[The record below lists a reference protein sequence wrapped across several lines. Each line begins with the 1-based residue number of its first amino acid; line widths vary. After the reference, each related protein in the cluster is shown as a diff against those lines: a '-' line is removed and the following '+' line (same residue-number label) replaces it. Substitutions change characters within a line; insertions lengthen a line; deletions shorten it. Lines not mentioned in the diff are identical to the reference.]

1 MLPTVQEGSRV
12 FERILRRWPIGRFL
26 GVIAGNGAATALSF
40 GTSIFAARGLN
51 AQQFVLLNTILT
63 IGTMISVAGG
73 GIDSAAARQAAQ
85 QSGDGGFVRNLV
97 RVATRWRL
105 IVAIVAFPLSAPLLL
120 TVAKAAGVSIGLALV
135 GAFASTFALTVLA
148 CALIEPQ
155 AKGQFRTYAL
165 RQLSVY
171 LVMFIGTGLLFVG
184 ADIREILLLPF
195 ASLLIGCLLL
205 HRSTGWSL
213 AAVAPPGFRSL
224 VYYLG
229 AASILYAILDRVDTY
244 GVVLAQPSD
253 IAAEYSIAV
262 RFAGGMALISS
273 AFSAFLLPRVTQAQ
287 SADELLAII
296 KEHRLHW
303 LIVAAG
309 AALAALMSYPMIY
322 LLFGREHAGA
332 AAIASILIVQYP
344 VLAAYIPIIVG
355 MTHLGTRRWQIV
367 LPLILL
373 TVKIAFLPLAYVSP
387 LLLALGAPIAHA
399 VGGGYVYSRLRSLRT
414 TSDASGRDADGVA

>member
-1 MLPTVQEGSRV
+1 M

-85 QSGDGGFVRNLV
+85 RSGDVDFVRNLV

-105 IVAIVAFPLSAPLLL
+105 VVAMVSFSLSAPLVI
-120 TVAKAAGVSIGLALV
+120 TVAKAAGLSTWLALV
-135 GAFASTFALTVLA
+135 GAFASTFTLTFLA
-148 CALIEPQ
+148 CALIEPL
-155 AKGQFRTYAL
+155 AKGQFRAYAF
-165 RQLSVY
+165 RQLAVY
-171 LVMFIGTGLLFVG
+171 LVLFVGTSLLFVG
-184 ADIREILLLPF
+184 AGIREILLLPF
-195 ASLLIGCLLL
+195 VSLLIGCALLY
-205 HRSTGWSL
+205 RSTGCSL
-213 AAVAPPGFRSL
+213 SAAAPPGFRSL
-224 VYYLG
+224 VYSLG

-244 GVVLAQPSD
+244 GVVLAQPSAV
-253 IAAEYSIAV
+253 AAEYSIAV
-262 RFAGGMALISS
+262 RFAGGMTLISG
-273 AFSAFLLPRVTQAQ
+273 AFSAFLLPRVTKAQ
-287 SADELLAII
+287 SAEELLAII
-296 KEHRLHW
+296 REHRLHW
-303 LIVAAG
+303 LIVAAS
-309 AALAALMSYPMIY
+309 AILAALVSYPMIY

-332 AAIASILIVQYP
+332 AAIASILILQYP

-373 TVKIAFLPLAYVSP
+373 AVKIAFLPLAYISP
-387 LLLALGAPIAHA
+387 LLLAVGAPMAHA
-399 VGGGYVYSRLRSLRT
+399 VGGIYVYSRLRSLRT
-414 TSDASGRDADGVA
+414 APDTPGRDEGAAA